1 MEKIFEDINLDKQ
14 RLPTFLTKLLKQKNL
29 DILTYTPDNNY
40 PLQKKTQTVLNFIKI
55 NRVCRSLL
63 CK

>member
-40 PLQKKTQTVLNFIKI
+40 PLQKKPKQY
-55 NRVCRSLL
+55 
-63 CK
+63 